1 MLPVDI
7 WKGFSVRNALERS
20 VVESMVTN
28 SNTVAM

>member
-7 WKGFSVRNALERS
+7 LKGFSARMHLSS

-28 SNTVAM
+28 SNTVSIT